1 MTESSRIPSLGNS
14 YNVTRLGVDLLNTA
28 FFKTWLDN
36 TFFRATYCIHF
47 KFIQVYVQVQ
57 I

>member
-36 TFFRATYCIHF
+36 TFFRATYRIHF